1 MKPKKT
7 NWFMLFIK
15 VSFVCFLIVYF
26 LLENG
31 YYENKKAKEVALTE
45 ENIRKF
51 EEDVKQNKIID
62 INNYKIE
69 EEKDYSNK
77 ITRLGEKLNDSVG
90 KVIIKGA
97 GGVVDILKSLLW

>member
-7 NWFMLFIK
+7 NWFMLFLKI
-15 VSFVCFLIVYF
+15 SIVCFFIVYF

-31 YYENKKAKEVALTE
+31 YYENKKARQVALTE

-62 INNYKIE
+62 ISNYKIE

-77 ITRLGEKLNDSVG
+77 ISKLGQSLTDKAG
-90 KVIIKGA
+90 KFIIKGTE
-97 GGVVDILKSLLW
+97 GVLDILKSLLW

>member
-31 YYENKKAKEVALTE
+31 YYENKKAKEVALTA
-45 ENIRKF
+45 ENIHKF

-62 INNYKIE
+62 ISNYKID

-77 ITRLGEKLNDSVG
+77 ITRFGEKLNDSVG
-90 KVIIKGA
+90 KAIIKGA

>member
-15 VSFVCFLIVYF
+15 ISFVSFLIVYF

-51 EEDVKQNKIID
+51 EEDIKQNKIID

-77 ITRLGEKLNDSVG
+77 ITKFGAKLNDSVG
-90 KVIIKGA
+90 KIIIKGA
-97 GGVVDILKSLLW
+97 EGVVDILKSLLW

>member
-15 VSFVCFLIVYF
+15 VSFICFLIVYF

-31 YYENKKAKEVALTE
+31 YYENRKAKEVALTE

>member
-7 NWFMLFIK
+7 NWFMLFLKI
-15 VSFVCFLIVYF
+15 SIVCFLIVYF

-31 YYENKKAKEVALTE
+31 YYENKKARQVALTE

-62 INNYKIE
+62 ISNYKIE
-69 EEKDYSNK
+69 EEKNYSNK
-77 ITRLGEKLNDSVG
+77 MSRFGQNLTDKAG
-90 KVIIKGA
+90 KVIIKSA
-97 GGVVDILKSLLW
+97 SGVVDILKSLLW

>member
-15 VSFVCFLIVYF
+15 ASFVCFLIVYF

-31 YYENKKAKEVALTE
+31 YYENQKAKEVALTE

-62 INNYKIE
+62 IDNYKIE
-69 EEKDYSNK
+69 EERDYSNK
-77 ITRLGEKLNDSVG
+77 ITRLGAKFNDSVG
-90 KVIIKGA
+90 KVIVKGA